1 MVPDLK
7 YSKFSKGETTTI
19 INPSH
24 IINVYY
30 LTIPEDIMNSFT
42 SENWANRITGNQ
54 ASLNGSTTL
63 TAGTVMVACDRTNG
77 KFYWITTGPKT
88 LKPNYPQV
96 QRYVTVNGVEQPGEF
111 LIEEGDIVRLKFKS
125 SDYEYEIHVVYKE
138 AGYVFSPDTIETR
151 AFTRTIENKPEEMKT
166 NVAETASVNVEET
179 TSVDNEIEVENPVVE
194 EPVVEEVILQVL
206 TEEKPVSELND
217 EVLLPIQKEE
227 EDVEE

>member
-1 MVPDLK
+1 MMTP
-7 YSKFSKGETTTI
+7 ETTTI

-63 TAGTVMVACDRTNG
+63 KEGTVMVACDRTNG

-96 QRYVTVNGVEQPGEF
+96 QKYVTVNGVEQPGEF
-111 LIEEGDIVRLKFKS
+111 SIKEGDIVRLKFKS

-138 AGYVFSPDTIETR
+138 AGYVFSPDTIESSVMVLKAR

-166 NVAETASVNVEET
+166 NVTETASVNVEET
-179 TSVDNEIEVENPVVE
+179 TSADNEIEVENPVVE
-194 EPVVEEVILQVL
+194 EPVVEEVNLQVL
-206 TEEKPVSELND
+206 TEEEPVSGLND

-227 EDVEE
+227 EDIEE